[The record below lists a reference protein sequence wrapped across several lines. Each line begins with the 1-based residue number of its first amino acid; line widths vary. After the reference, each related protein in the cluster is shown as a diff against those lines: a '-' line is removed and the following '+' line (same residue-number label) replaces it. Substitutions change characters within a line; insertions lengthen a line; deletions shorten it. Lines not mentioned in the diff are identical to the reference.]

1 MTVATRPS
9 RASLGQLWRYYQAGI
24 VNTAF
29 GYGLYAAFVAAGL
42 NMYVAQIVAHVLG
55 VMFNYLTYSRY
66 AFADQS
72 ASKGRFILSYG
83 LNYLLGLAGL
93 LPQLACLLAVLIA
106 GEGWR
111 FAALALAC
119 KGAFSP
125 RVIRR
130 SVSSRSIR

>member
-1 MTVATRPS
+1 MIVATRPS

-93 LPQLACLLAVLIA
+93 WTASRFIASPYLAGFVAVVFVSIVNFAILKHWVFSA
-106 GEGWR
+106 RDTGEQ
-111 FAALALAC
+111 
-119 KGAFSP
+119 
-125 RVIRR
+125 
-130 SVSSRSIR
+130 